1 MESETYN
8 DKKHVTVD
16 IDLVVQCD
24 DTHGMTQTVNDTSHR
39 DGAISAPDERAI
51 VNPATGATIRTVA
64 EFGTAG
70 IDAAVATALA
80 AFESGPWPSM
90 TRSERGR
97 LLLRI
102 ADAIEADSEKL
113 FTLEALNNGRPI
125 TETRAQLSRVPE
137 WFRYN
142 AGLLATQRQAVL
154 PGDGPH
160 LTYQQRLPLGVC
172 GIITPFN
179 HPLLILARS
188 LSAALA
194 NGNTVVVKPSE
205 LTPLTTLALA
215 DIMAVAGLPE
225 GVVTVVTGAR
235 DAGARLTQHPDVA
248 KITLT
253 GGTEA
258 GRAAAVATAARF
270 ARVTAELGGKT
281 PVIVFDD
288 VDPVD
293 AAEGAAFAAFVAAG
307 QSCVAGSRF
316 LVQRGVYD
324 AFVAALSERA
334 RSIRIGDP
342 TLPETQMGPLIS
354 ARQRGKVQDMIGV
367 GIAEG
372 ARLAAG
378 GDIPDLPKALREG
391 FFLQPTVLADATI
404 DMTVA
409 QQEIFGPVAVV
420 IPFDDEDD
428 AIAMANDN
436 RYGLGAGVWTLDIGR
451 AHRVAARIIA
461 GMVWI
466 NDHHRLEPSLPWG
479 GVKESGMGKDAGTE
493 SFDDFSWIKTIV
505 TRTAA
510 EPVDWY
516 GGREQGRLN

>member
-1 MESETYN
+1 M
-8 DKKHVTVD
+8 
-16 IDLVVQCD
+16 
-24 DTHGMTQTVNDTSHR
+24 SHALR
-39 DGAISAPDERAI
+39 DI
-51 VNPATGATIRTVA
+51 VNPATGAVIDTVPEQGPEA
-64 EFGTAG
+64 V
-70 IDAAVATALA
+70 DAAVASARA
-80 AFESGPWPSM
+80 AFEGGSWPAM
-90 TRSERGR
+90 VRSERAR

-102 ADAIEADSEKL
+102 ADAIDADSERL
-113 FTLEALNNGRPI
+113 YRLEALNNGRPI

-142 AGLLATQRQAVL
+142 AGLLAAQRQAVL
-154 PGDGPH
+154 PSDGPY

-205 LTPLTTLALA
+205 LTPLTTLALVE
-215 DIMAVAGLPE
+215 IMAGAGLPE
-225 GVVTVVTGAR
+225 GVVNVVTGGR
-235 DAGARLTQHPDVA
+235 EAGIRLTQHPDVA

-258 GRAAAVATAARF
+258 GRAAALATAARF

-288 VDPVD
+288 VDPVA

-316 LVQRGVYD
+316 LVQRANYET
-324 AFVAALSERA
+324 FVSALAARA
-334 RSIRIGDP
+334 TAIRIGDP
-342 TLPETQMGPLIS
+342 TLPDTQMGPLIS
-354 ARQRGKVQDMIGV
+354 ARQRDKVRELIDTGV
-367 GIAEG
+367 AEG

-378 GDIPDLPKALREG
+378 GGQPDLPEPLREG
-391 FFLQPTVLADATI
+391 FFLQPTVIADATM

-409 QQEIFGPVAVV
+409 REEIFGPVAVV
-420 IPFDDEDD
+420 IPFDDEAD
-428 AIAMANDN
+428 AVRMANDN
-436 RYGLGAGVWTLDIGR
+436 RYGLGAGVWTTDISR
-451 AHRVAARIIA
+451 AHRVASAIVA

-479 GVKESGMGKDAGTE
+479 GVKESGVGKDAGSE

-505 TRTAA
+505 TRTSS
-510 EPVDWY
+510 ESVDWY

>member
-1 MESETYN
+1 MPRVG
-8 DKKHVTVD
+8 VTT
-16 IDLVVQCD
+16 LMS
-24 DTHGMTQTVNDTSHR
+24 MTQAAIGTNPQTEVNLRS
-39 DGAISAPDERAI
+39 I
-51 VNPATGATIRTVA
+51 VNPATGAVIDTLPERGPEAV
-64 EFGTAG
+64 
-70 IDAAVATALA
+70 DAAVASALA
-80 AFESGPWPSM
+80 ALEHGAWPTM
-90 TRSERGR
+90 VRSARAR

-102 ADAIEADSEKL
+102 AEAIEADSERL
-113 FTLEALNNGRPI
+113 YRLEALNNGRPI

-142 AGLLATQRQAVL
+142 AGLLAAQRHVVL
-154 PGDGPH
+154 PSDGPY

-205 LTPLTTLALA
+205 LTPLTTLALL
-215 DIMAVAGLPE
+215 DIMIRAGLPE
-225 GVVTVVTGAR
+225 GVVNVVTGGR
-235 DAGARLTQHPDVA
+235 DAGVRLTQHPDVA

-258 GRAAAVATAARF
+258 GRAAALATAMRF

-316 LVQRGVYD
+316 LVQRANYD
-324 AFVAALSERA
+324 AFVTALAARA
-334 RSIRIGDP
+334 SAIRIGNP

-354 ARQRGKVQDMIGV
+354 ALQRDKVRKLIET

-378 GDIPDLPKALREG
+378 GGVPELPEPLQGG

-409 QQEIFGPVAVV
+409 RQEIFGPVAVV

-428 AIAMANDN
+428 AVRMANDN
-436 RYGLGAGVWTLDIGR
+436 RYGLGAGVWTTDITR
-451 AHRVAARIIA
+451 AHRVASAIVA

-479 GVKESGMGKDAGTE
+479 GVKESGVGKDAGSE

-505 TRTAA
+505 TRTAS

-516 GGREQGRLN
+516 GGQEQGRLN

>member
-1 MESETYN
+1 MTRSANPTLTR
-8 DKKHVTVD
+8 DIVD
-16 IDLVVQCD
+16 
-24 DTHGMTQTVNDTSHR
+24 
-39 DGAISAPDERAI
+39 
-51 VNPATGATIRTVA
+51 PATGAVIDTVA
-64 EFGTAG
+64 ELGAPG
-70 IDAAVATALA
+70 VDDAVRRARES
-80 AFESGPWPSM
+80 FESGPWPSLV
-90 TRSERGR
+90 RSGRAR

-102 ADAIEADSEKL
+102 ADAIENASARL
-113 FTLEALNNGRPI
+113 YTLEAKNNGRPI

-142 AGLLATQRQAVL
+142 AGLLAAQRQAVL
-154 PGDGPH
+154 PGDGPY

-215 DIMAVAGLPE
+215 EIMTEAGMPD
-225 GVVTVVTGAR
+225 GVVTVVTGGR
-235 DAGARLTQHPDVA
+235 DAGVRLTQHPDVA

-258 GRAAAVATAARF
+258 GRAAALATAARF

-281 PVIVFDD
+281 PVVVFDD
-288 VDPVD
+288 VDPVA
-293 AAEGAAFAAFVAAG
+293 AAEGAAFSAFVAAG

-324 AFVAALSERA
+324 AFVAALAARA
-334 RSIRIGDP
+334 NAIRIGDP
-342 TLPETQMGPLIS
+342 TDPQTQMGPLIS
-354 ARQRGKVQDMIGV
+354 AIQRARVRDLIATGV
-367 GIAEG
+367 SEG

-378 GDIPDLPKALREG
+378 GGIPDLPEALREG

-404 DMTVA
+404 DMTTA

-420 IPFDDEDD
+420 IPFDTEED
-428 AIAMANDN
+428 AVRMANDN
-436 RYGLGAGVWTLDIGR
+436 RYGLGAGVWTTDVGR
-451 AHRVAARIIA
+451 AHRVASRIVA
-461 GMVWI
+461 GMVWV

-479 GVKESGMGKDAGTE
+479 GVKESGIGKDAGAE

-505 TRTAA
+505 VRTAA
-510 EPVDWY
+510 EGVDWY
-516 GGREQGRLN
+516 AGGEHGRLN

>member
-1 MESETYN
+1 
-8 DKKHVTVD
+8 
-16 IDLVVQCD
+16 
-24 DTHGMTQTVNDTSHR
+24 MTQA
-39 DGAISAPDERAI
+39 AIGTEQQAPAELRSI
-51 VNPATGATIRTVA
+51 INPATGAVIDTIA
-64 EFGTAG
+64 EQGPDAV
-70 IDAAVATALA
+70 DAAVASALA
-80 AFESGPWPSM
+80 AFEHGAWPAM
-90 TRSERGR
+90 TRSARAR

-102 ADAIEADSEKL
+102 ADAIEAAAERL
-113 FTLEALNNGRPI
+113 YRLEALNNGRPI

-142 AGLLATQRQAVL
+142 AGLLAAQRQAVL
-154 PGDGPH
+154 PSDGPY

-205 LTPLTTLALA
+205 LTPLTTLALLE
-215 DIMAVAGLPE
+215 IMTEAGLPD
-225 GVVTVVTGAR
+225 GVVNVVTGSR
-235 DAGARLTQHPDVA
+235 DAGVRLTQHPDVA

-258 GRAAAVATAARF
+258 GRAAALATAARF

-288 VDPVD
+288 VDPVA

-316 LVQRGVYD
+316 LVQRANYD
-324 AFVAALSERA
+324 AFVAALSARA
-334 RSIRIGDP
+334 EAIRVGDP
-342 TLPETQMGPLIS
+342 TAADTQMGPLIS
-354 ARQRGKVQDMIGV
+354 ARQRDKVRDLIAT

-378 GDIPDLPKALREG
+378 GGLPELPDPLRQG
-391 FFLQPTVLADATI
+391 FFLQPTVLADAGI
-404 DMTVA
+404 EMTVA
-409 QQEIFGPVAVV
+409 REEIFGPVAVV

-428 AIAMANDN
+428 AVRMANDN
-436 RYGLGAGVWTLDIGR
+436 RYGLGAGVWTTDIAR
-451 AHRVAARIIA
+451 AHRVASAIVA

-479 GVKESGMGKDAGTE
+479 GVKESGVGKDAGSE

-505 TRTAA
+505 TRTAS

-516 GGREQGRLN
+516 GGREEGRLN

>member
-1 MESETYN
+1 
-8 DKKHVTVD
+8 
-16 IDLVVQCD
+16 
-24 DTHGMTQTVNDTSHR
+24 MTQVAN
-39 DGAISAPDERAI
+39 GAELHAPTETRSI
-51 VNPATGATIRTVA
+51 INPATGAEIAVVPELGA
-64 EFGTAG
+64 DAV
-70 IDAAVATALA
+70 DAAVAGALT
-80 AFESGPWPSM
+80 AFESGPWPAM
-90 TRSERGR
+90 VRSERAR

-102 ADAIEADSEKL
+102 ADAIEGASEKL
-113 FTLEALNNGRPI
+113 YTLEALNNGRPI

-142 AGLLATQRQAVL
+142 AGLLAAQRQAVL
-154 PGDGPH
+154 PGDGPY

-205 LTPLTTLALA
+205 MTPLTTLALL
-215 DIMAVAGLPE
+215 DIMTEAGLPD
-225 GVVTVVTGAR
+225 GVVHVVTGGR
-235 DAGARLTQHPDVA
+235 DAGIRLTQHPDIA

-258 GRAAAVATAARF
+258 GRAAALATAARF

-281 PVIVFDD
+281 PVVVFDD
-288 VDPVD
+288 VDPTA

-316 LVQRGVYD
+316 LVQRGIYD
-324 AFVAALSERA
+324 AFVAALTVRA
-334 RSIRIGDP
+334 TAIRVGDP
-342 TLPETQMGPLIS
+342 TRPDTQMGPLIS
-354 ARQRGKVQDMIGV
+354 ARQRDKVRDLIETGV
-367 GIAEG
+367 AEG

-378 GDIPDLPKALREG
+378 GGIPELPDTLQDG
-391 FFLQPTVLADATI
+391 FFLEPTVLADA
-404 DMTVA
+404 DMQMTVA
-409 QQEIFGPVAVV
+409 LQEIFGPVAVV
-420 IPFDDEDD
+420 IPFDDEHD
-428 AIAMANDN
+428 AVRMANDN
-436 RYGLGAGVWTLDIGR
+436 RYGLGAGVWTTDVGR
-451 AHRVAARIIA
+451 AHRVASRIVA

-479 GVKESGMGKDAGTE
+479 GVKESGIGKDAGTE

-505 TRTAA
+505 VRTAA

-516 GGREQGRLN
+516 GGAGQGRLN

>member
-1 MESETYN
+1 MIQTAI
-8 DKKHVTVD
+8 D
-16 IDLVVQCD
+16 INAD
-24 DTHGMTQTVNDTSHR
+24 
-39 DGAISAPDERAI
+39 APVEVRSI
-51 VNPATGATIRTVA
+51 VNPATGAVIDTVA
-64 EFGTAG
+64 EQGA
-70 IDAAVATALA
+70 DAVDVAVASALA
-80 AFESGPWPSM
+80 AFEGGVWPVM
-90 TRSERGR
+90 ARSERAR
-97 LLLRI
+97 LLLHI
-102 ADAIEADSEKL
+102 ADAIEADSERL

-142 AGLLATQRQAVL
+142 AGLLASQRQAVL
-154 PGDGPH
+154 PSDGPY

-205 LTPLTTLALA
+205 LTPLTTLALL
-215 DIMAVAGLPE
+215 DIMSGAGLPD
-225 GVVTVVTGAR
+225 GVVNVVTGGR
-235 DAGARLTQHPDVA
+235 DAGVRLTQHPDVA

-258 GRAAAVATAARF
+258 GRAAALATAARF

-288 VDPVD
+288 VDPV
-293 AAEGAAFAAFVAAG
+293 AAAQGAAFAAFVAAG

-316 LVQRGVYD
+316 LVQRDNYD
-324 AFVAALSERA
+324 AFVTALSARA
-334 RSIRIGDP
+334 TAIRVGDP
-342 TLPETQMGPLIS
+342 ILPTTQMGPLIS
-354 ARQRGKVQDMIGV
+354 ARQRDKVRDLIET

-378 GDIPDLPKALREG
+378 GGAPALPEALRAG
-391 FFLQPTVLADATI
+391 FFLEPTVLADATME
-404 DMTVA
+404 MTVA
-409 QQEIFGPVAVV
+409 REEIFGPVAVV
-420 IPFDDEDD
+420 IPFDDEAD
-428 AIAMANDN
+428 AVRMANDN
-436 RYGLGAGVWTLDIGR
+436 RYGLGAGVWTTDVGR
-451 AHRVAARIIA
+451 AHRVASAIVA

-479 GVKESGMGKDAGTE
+479 GVKESGVGKDAGTE

-505 TRTAA
+505 ARTAS

>member
-1 MESETYN
+1 MT
-8 DKKHVTVD
+8 DTVPDLARPDTRLDPSVAPAVRD
-16 IDLVVQCD
+16 IVD
-24 DTHGMTQTVNDTSHR
+24 
-39 DGAISAPDERAI
+39 
-51 VNPATGATIRTVA
+51 PATGAVIQTVPELGA
-64 EFGTAG
+64 DGV
-70 IDAAVATALA
+70 DAAVAKAKTALS
-80 AFESGPWPSM
+80 EGVWP
-90 TRSERGR
+90 TLVRSQRAR

-102 ADAIEADSEKL
+102 ADAIEESADRL
-113 FTLEALNNGRPI
+113 YTLEARNNGRPI

-142 AGLLATQRQAVL
+142 AGLLAAQRQAVL
-154 PGDGPH
+154 PGDGPY
-160 LTYQQRLPLGVC
+160 LTYQERRPLGVC

-205 LTPLTTLALA
+205 MTPLTTIAVA
-215 DIMAVAGLPE
+215 EIMADAGLPD
-225 GVVTVVTGAR
+225 GVVNVVTGAR
-235 DAGARLTQHPDVA
+235 EAGARLTQHPDVA

-258 GRAAAVATAARF
+258 GRAAAIATASRF

-281 PVIVFDD
+281 PVVVFDD
-288 VDPVD
+288 VDPVA
-293 AAEGAAFAAFVAAG
+293 AAEGAAFSAFVAAG

-316 LVQRGVYD
+316 LVQRRIYD
-324 AFVAALSERA
+324 DFVTALSARA
-334 RSIRIGDP
+334 RDIRIGDP
-342 TLPETQMGPLIS
+342 TSADTQMGPLIS
-354 ARQRGKVQDMIGV
+354 ARQLGKVRSLVRTGV
-367 GIAEG
+367 DEG

-378 GDIPDLPKALREG
+378 GGVPALPEPLRDG
-391 FFLQPTVLADATI
+391 FFLEPTVLADATM

-409 QQEIFGPVAVV
+409 REEIFGPVAVV
-420 IPFDDEDD
+420 IPFDDEDE
-428 AIAMANDN
+428 AVRMANDN
-436 RYGLGAGVWTLDIGR
+436 LYGLGAGVWTTDVGR
-451 AHRVAARIIA
+451 AHRVASAIVA

-479 GVKESGMGKDAGTE
+479 GVKESGVGKDAGSE

-505 TRTAA
+505 VRTAA

-516 GGREQGRLN
+516 GGTDTGRLN

>member
-1 MESETYN
+1 
-8 DKKHVTVD
+8 
-16 IDLVVQCD
+16 
-24 DTHGMTQTVNDTSHR
+24 MTQ
-39 DGAISAPDERAI
+39 AIIGTEHHAAVGIRSI
-51 VNPATGATIRTVA
+51 VNPATGAVIRTVA
-64 EFGTAG
+64 EQGPEAV
-70 IDAAVATALA
+70 DAAVASALA
-80 AFESGPWPSM
+80 AFEHGAWPSM
-90 TRSERGR
+90 VRSARAR

-102 ADAIEADSEKL
+102 ADAIEADSERL
-113 FTLEALNNGRPI
+113 YRLEATNNGRPI

-142 AGLLATQRQAVL
+142 AGLLAAQRQAVL
-154 PGDGPH
+154 PSDGSY

-205 LTPLTTLALA
+205 LTPLTTMALL
-215 DIMAVAGLPE
+215 DIMIQAGLPD
-225 GVVTVVTGAR
+225 GVVNVVTGGR
-235 DAGARLTQHPDVA
+235 DAGIRLTQHPDVA

-258 GRAAAVATAARF
+258 GRAAALATAARF

-288 VDPVD
+288 VDPVA
-293 AAEGAAFAAFVAAG
+293 AAEGAAFASFVAAG

-316 LVQRGVYD
+316 LVQRASYD
-324 AFVAALSERA
+324 AFVTGLAARA
-334 RSIRIGDP
+334 STIRIGDP
-342 TLPETQMGPLIS
+342 TLPDTQMGPLIS
-354 ARQRGKVQDMIGV
+354 ASQRDKVHALIET

-372 ARLAAG
+372 ARLVAG
-378 GDIPDLPKALREG
+378 GGIPDVPEPLREG

-409 QQEIFGPVAVV
+409 KNEIFGPVAVV
-420 IPFDDEDD
+420 IPFDDEAD
-428 AIAMANDN
+428 AVRMANDN
-436 RYGLGAGVWTLDIGR
+436 RYGLGAGVWTTDVSR
-451 AHRVAARIIA
+451 AHRVASAIVA

-479 GVKESGMGKDAGTE
+479 GVKESGVGKDAGSE

-505 TRTAA
+505 ARTSS

-516 GGREQGRLN
+516 GGQEQGRLN

>member
-1 MESETYN
+1 
-8 DKKHVTVD
+8 
-16 IDLVVQCD
+16 
-24 DTHGMTQTVNDTSHR
+24 MTQ
-39 DGAISAPDERAI
+39 AIIGTEHHAAVGIRSI
-51 VNPATGATIRTVA
+51 VNPATGAVIRTVA
-64 EFGTAG
+64 EQGPEAV
-70 IDAAVATALA
+70 DAAVASALA
-80 AFESGPWPSM
+80 AFEHGAWPSM
-90 TRSERGR
+90 VRSARAR

-102 ADAIEADSEKL
+102 ADAIEADSERL
-113 FTLEALNNGRPI
+113 YRLEATNNGRPI

-142 AGLLATQRQAVL
+142 AGLLAAQRQAVL
-154 PGDGPH
+154 PSDGSY

-205 LTPLTTLALA
+205 LTPLTTMALL
-215 DIMAVAGLPE
+215 DIMIQAGLPD
-225 GVVTVVTGAR
+225 GVVNVVTGGR
-235 DAGARLTQHPDVA
+235 DAGIRLTQHPDVA

-258 GRAAAVATAARF
+258 GRAAALATAARF

-288 VDPVD
+288 VDPVA

-316 LVQRGVYD
+316 LVQRASYD
-324 AFVAALSERA
+324 AFVTGLAARA
-334 RSIRIGDP
+334 STIRIGDP
-342 TLPETQMGPLIS
+342 TLPDTQMGPLIS
-354 ARQRGKVQDMIGV
+354 ASQRDKVHALIET

-372 ARLAAG
+372 ARLVAG
-378 GDIPDLPKALREG
+378 GGIPDVPEPLREG
-391 FFLQPTVLADATI
+391 FFLRPTVLADATI

-409 QQEIFGPVAVV
+409 KNEIFGPVAVV
-420 IPFDDEDD
+420 IPFDDEAD
-428 AIAMANDN
+428 AVRMANDN
-436 RYGLGAGVWTLDIGR
+436 RYGLGAGVWTTDVSR
-451 AHRVAARIIA
+451 AHRVASAIVA

-479 GVKESGMGKDAGTE
+479 GVKESGVGKDAGSE

-505 TRTAA
+505 ARTSS

-516 GGREQGRLN
+516 GGQEQGRLN

>member
-1 MESETYN
+1 
-8 DKKHVTVD
+8 
-16 IDLVVQCD
+16 
-24 DTHGMTQTVNDTSHR
+24 MTQ
-39 DGAISAPDERAI
+39 AIIGTEHHAVVGTRSI
-51 VNPATGATIRTVA
+51 VNPASGAVIRTVA
-64 EFGTAG
+64 EQGPDAV
-70 IDAAVATALA
+70 DAAVASALA
-80 AFESGPWPSM
+80 AFEHGAWPSM
-90 TRSERGR
+90 VRSARAR
-97 LLLRI
+97 LLLRV
-102 ADAIEADSEKL
+102 ADAIEADSERL
-113 FTLEALNNGRPI
+113 YRLEAMNNGRPI

-142 AGLLATQRQAVL
+142 AGLLAAQRYAVL
-154 PGDGPH
+154 PSDGPY

-194 NGNTVVVKPSE
+194 NGNTVVIKPSE
-205 LTPLTTLALA
+205 LTPLTTMALL
-215 DIMAVAGLPE
+215 DIMIQAGLPD
-225 GVVTVVTGAR
+225 GVVNVVTGGR
-235 DAGARLTQHPDVA
+235 DAGIRLTQHPDVA

-258 GRAAAVATAARF
+258 GRAAALATAARF

-288 VDPVD
+288 VDAVA

-316 LVQRGVYD
+316 LVQRANYD
-324 AFVAALSERA
+324 AFVTALAARA
-334 RSIRIGDP
+334 SMIRIGDP

-354 ARQRGKVQDMIGV
+354 ASQRDKVHALV
-367 GIAEG
+367 ETGIAEG
-372 ARLAAG
+372 ARLVTG
-378 GDIPDLPKALREG
+378 GGIPDLPEPLREG

-409 QQEIFGPVAVV
+409 QKEIFGPVAVV
-420 IPFDDEDD
+420 IPFDDEDE
-428 AIAMANDN
+428 AVRMANDN
-436 RYGLGAGVWTLDIGR
+436 RFGLGAGVWTTDVSR
-451 AHRVAARIIA
+451 AHRVASAIVA

-479 GVKESGMGKDAGTE
+479 GVKESGVGKDAGSE

-505 TRTAA
+505 TRTSS

-516 GGREQGRLN
+516 GGQEQGRLN